1 MRIGAKVSNGSK
13 PYAIAP
19 TMPASS
25 TTQRPP
31 VRTLGRYELRQ
42 ALGQGA
48 QSSVW
53 RAFDPRLDREVALKL
68 HRAQAS
74 DPQALGQWLREARAV
89 SRLSHPHIVPIF
101 EADVH
106 EQHPYLVFELVEGP
120 TLTQRLRERG
130 AMPAAD
136 AVKLLLGV
144 LEALMH
150 AHEAGVIH
158 RDLKPSNILIDGAGR
173 ARVMD
178 FGIAA
183 SQRHGTGDGSL
194 VGTPGYLAPEAT
206 HGRPPSP
213 QVDVYA
219 AGLVLYEMLVGQA
232 AVSERDPYRAIYR
245 NAHEDVTLPAQTPHP
260 VDDGLRAIVH
270 RATARDTSVRY
281 AGAKEMHAALSQWM
295 RPGEEADGGE
305 GGRNGTLEFLLRRMR
320 HKSDFPAMSDSV
332 SRIQRIAASENESL
346 HSLSNEILKDVALT
360 NKLLR
365 MVNSAY
371 FRNAGGGTISTV
383 SRAAAVIGFAGI
395 RNLALSLILLEH
407 MQDKSQAGVLKEE
420 FLRSLMAGTL
430 AAELSSTARDSE
442 ESFITAMFQNLG
454 RMLTQFYFA
463 EEAEQIRRAI
473 HPEHG
478 EGVGE
483 HSAALAVLGI
493 SFEDLG
499 IGVARTWGLPETLQR
514 SMRKLPMDAPLKK
527 PDQPGERM
535 RMLACAANDVA
546 DALLNSPVADHAQR
560 LEEIAQRFGAHLG
573 LGLKDLQTAVQ
584 HSRDRMA
591 DLVPALQL
599 SPKAGSPAARMLHGA
614 AGAAARDAEADT
626 LTPHQLDTLVN
637 TQPAPLELAA
647 GGGIAPAEDPAK
659 ALAAGIQDISNTLV
673 ENFKLN
679 EVLRMIL
686 ETMYRAHGFQ
696 RVIFCLRDARTG
708 VLTGRFGLGADA
720 ERVAASFK
728 LGLSGATDLFAAVCM
743 KGADTLIHDATAGNI
758 SARLPQWF
766 KAGINAPTF
775 LLLPLTLRN
784 APLGLIYADKAEP
797 NAIVVSERELSLLR
811 TLRNQAVMA
820 FKQAA

>member
-1 MRIGAKVSNGSK
+1 
-13 PYAIAP
+13 
-19 TMPASS
+19 MPASS
-25 TTQRPP
+25 TTHKPP
-31 VRTLGRYELRQ
+31 ARTLGRYELRQ

-74 DPQALGQWLREARAV
+74 DPQALGLWLREARAV

-120 TLTQRLRERG
+120 TLAQRLRSHG
-130 AMPAAD
+130 AMPAGD

-150 AHEAGVIH
+150 AHEGGVIH

-183 SQRHGTGDGSL
+183 SQRHGGADGGL

-213 QVDVYA
+213 QIDVYA
-219 AGLVLYEMLVGQA
+219 AGLVLYEMLMGQA

-245 NAHEDVTLPAQTPHP
+245 NAHEDVTLPMQTPHP

-281 AGAKEMHAALSQWM
+281 AGAKDMHAALQMWM
-295 RPGEEADGGE
+295 RPNEDAEAGDGG
-305 GGRNGTLEFLLRRMR
+305 RSGTLEFLLRRMR

-365 MVNSAY
+365 MVNSAH

-407 MQDKSQAGVLKEE
+407 MQDKSHANVLKEE

-430 AAELSSTARDSE
+430 AAQLSATVRDSE
-442 ESFITAMFQNLG
+442 ESFIAALFQNLG
-454 RMLTQFYFA
+454 RMLTQFYFP
-463 EEAEQIRRAI
+463 EEAEQIRRAME
-473 HPEHG
+473 PRNGDGAG
-478 EGVGE
+478 ENG
-483 HSAALAVLGI
+483 AALSVLGI

-499 IGVARTWGLPETLQR
+499 VGVARTWGLPDSLQKA
-514 SMRKLPMDAPLKK
+514 MRRLPADGALKK
-527 PDQPGERM
+527 PDQPGERI
-535 RMLACAANDVA
+535 RMLASAANDVA
-546 DALLNSPVADHAQR
+546 DALLNSPVAEHGKR
-560 LEEIAQRFGAHLG
+560 LQEITQRFGAHLD
-573 LGLKDLQTAVQ
+573 LSLKDVQAAVQ
-584 HSRDRMA
+584 QSRERMA
-591 DLVPALQL
+591 DLAPVLQL
-599 SPKAGSPAARMLHGA
+599 SPKPGTPAARMLQGA
-614 AGAAARDAEADT
+614 AGSGTNDADADT
-626 LTPHQLDTLVN
+626 LTPHQLDTLVQ
-637 TQPAPLELAA
+637 TQPAPLEMAA
-647 GGGIAPAEDPAK
+647 GGGIAPADDPART
-659 ALAAGIQDISNTLV
+659 LAAGIQDISNTLV

-720 ERVAASFK
+720 ERVAAAFK
-728 LGLSGATDLFAAVCM
+728 LQLTGATDLFAAVCA

-758 SARLPQWF
+758 ATRLPPWF
-766 KAGINAPTF
+766 KTGIDAPTF

-784 APLGLIYADKAEP
+784 APLGLIYADKAQP
-797 NAIVVSERELSLLR
+797 NAIVVNERELSLLR

-820 FKQAA
+820 FKQVA

>member
-1 MRIGAKVSNGSK
+1 
-13 PYAIAP
+13 
-19 TMPASS
+19 MPASS
-25 TTQRPP
+25 STLRPP
-31 VRTLGRYELRQ
+31 ARTLGRYELRQ

-106 EQHPYLVFELVEGP
+106 EQHPYLVFELVEGQ
-120 TLTQRLRERG
+120 TLAHRLREQG

-136 AVKLLLGV
+136 AVKMLLGV

-183 SQRHGTGDGSL
+183 SQRHGAGDGAL

-213 QVDVYA
+213 QIDVYA

-260 VDDGLRAIVH
+260 IDDGLRAIVH

-281 AGAKEMHAALSQWM
+281 GSAKDMHAALKTWM
-295 RPGEEADGGE
+295 RPGDDAESGEGGE

-407 MQDKSQAGVLKEE
+407 MQDKSQASVLKEE

-430 AAELSSTARDSE
+430 AAEMSSTARDSE

-454 RMLTQFYFA
+454 RMLTQFYFP
-463 EEAEQIRRAI
+463 EEAEQIRRAT

-483 HSAALAVLGI
+483 NSAALEVLGI

-514 SMRKLPMDAPLKK
+514 CMRKLPTDAPLKK
-527 PDQPGERM
+527 PDQPGERL
-535 RMLACAANDVA
+535 RMLACAANEVA
-546 DALLNSPVADHAQR
+546 DALLNSPVAEHAQR
-560 LEEIAQRFGAHLG
+560 LEEITQRFGAHLG
-573 LGLKDLQTAVQ
+573 LSAKDLQAAVQ

-591 DLVPALQL
+591 DVVPALQL
-599 SPKAGSPAARMLHGA
+599 SPKPGSPAARMLQGA
-614 AGAAARDAEADT
+614 AGADTRLADADT

-708 VLTGRFGLGADA
+708 VLTGRFGLGKDA
-720 ERVAASFK
+720 ERAAASFK
-728 LGLSGATDLFAAVCM
+728 LPLSGATDLFAAVCA
-743 KGADTLIHDATAGNI
+743 KGADTLIHDATAANI